1 MRKQALVLGLT
12 AVLFALPFDWIFDLL
27 VDFTS
32 LSIPSWIL
40 IPAMLAGAFFLA
52 LKLAPR
58 VEGEDVPSVWFIV
71 LLRITAGF
79 YLLVQLL
86 WLLSGLVS
94 LGGFVWRLY
103 SFSNWAMI
111 ITALLT
117 TRFLKRRLMLFIGLV
132 AFALQFK
139 VASFLALVS
148 APKSLIFL
156 AGLIIAVLVARP
168 FCAGND
174 SAADRAPNPLHLW
187 FFSAAATLVMLT
199 MRESMLLRT
208 NTEIVVW
215 LAFLVSFV
223 VFARGVYSADLRQ
236 SASAEQPT
244 PGRIF
249 VIFVSLL
256 VVVATIFQVQEFVDR
271 KMSWSAGDGLHLW
284 LPLLVSSA
292 VTVAIMVAL
301 GLGSR
306 VPAPMRGYKLM
317 LWAVIFCGIVSLSS
331 VGLMGSIAGQDQL
344 GQLLGV
350 VIWLALLAAP
360 LLAAAQILA
369 GIGLLRLLF
378 EASQIQRR

>member
-1 MRKQALVLGLT
+1 
-12 AVLFALPFDWIFDLL
+12 
-27 VDFTS
+27 
-32 LSIPSWIL
+32 
-40 IPAMLAGAFFLA
+40 
-52 LKLAPR
+52 
-58 VEGEDVPSVWFIV
+58 
-71 LLRITAGF
+71 
-79 YLLVQLL
+79 
-86 WLLSGLVS
+86 
-94 LGGFVWRLY
+94 
-103 SFSNWAMI
+103 
-111 ITALLT
+111 
-117 TRFLKRRLMLFIGLV
+117 
-132 AFALQFK
+132 
-139 VASFLALVS
+139 
-148 APKSLIFL
+148 
-156 AGLIIAVLVARP
+156 
-168 FCAGND
+168 
-174 SAADRAPNPLHLW
+174 
-187 FFSAAATLVMLT
+187 MLT

-378 EASQIQRR
+378 NSSQIQRR